1 MNINYFKNNWMP
13 YISTALVLSVAIL
26 AGVGW
31 PGIMAVLLSSVIWA
45 VTHYR
50 NYAARLVEM
59 DLRTDDST
67 DLVVEMRGLADE
79 LQQGVT
85 LLTESLKGELRQM
98 KTLIEDS
105 VGTLQESFHGIN
117 GQSQNQLEMVQGM
130 ISNVSDDVAGDSGGK
145 VSFSEFAEETDKVL
159 HYFVEH
165 VIAVSQSTIQIVE
178 KIEDISSQMDK
189 ADALLSDVKAI
200 AEQTNLLALNAAIE
214 AARAG
219 DAGRGFAV
227 VADEVRKLSQRSN
240 RFSDEI
246 RTVIIGSRDNIQE
259 ARASIGEVASKDMTF
274 AIQSKAR
281 VKEMMGHIGKM
292 NEEMADNL
300 SLISS
305 MSGQINS
312 LVGDAV
318 RSLQFEDIVRQLAG
332 YSEHH
337 LERLEGIVGS
347 IQAGIDELGA
357 REDDATQQFTSG
369 LIQLRSD
376 ISEQIRQD
384 REHKPVEQ
392 SSMAEGEVELF

>member
-1 MNINYFKNNWMP
+1 M
-13 YISTALVLSVAIL
+13 AIL

-31 PGIMAVLLSSVIWA
+31 PGVMAVLLSSLLWA

-50 NYAARLVEM
+50 NYAARLADR

-67 DLVVEMRGLADE
+67 DLVVEMHGLADE
-79 LQQGVT
+79 LQQGVN
-85 LLTESLKGELRQM
+85 LLTESLKGELQQM
-98 KTLIEDS
+98 QTLIEDS

-117 GQSQNQLEMVQGM
+117 GQSQNQLEMVQGL
-130 ISNVSDDVAGDSGGK
+130 IANVSGGIAGDGGGK
-145 VSFSEFAEETDKVL
+145 FSFAEFAEETDKVL

-165 VIAVSQSTIQIVE
+165 VISISHSTIQIVE
-178 KIEDISSQMDK
+178 EIEDISTQMDK

-200 AEQTNLLALNAAIE
+200 ADQTNLLALNAAIE

-219 DAGRGFAV
+219 EAGRGFAV

-259 ARASIGEVASKDMTF
+259 ARASIGKIASKDMTF

-281 VKEMMGHIGKM
+281 VEEMMGHIGKM
-292 NEEMADNL
+292 NEAMADNL
-300 SLISS
+300 SHISS
-305 MSGQINS
+305 MSDQINL

-337 LERLEGIVGS
+337 LDRLEGIVGGV
-347 IQAGIDELGA
+347 QMGMNDLGA
-357 REDDATQQFTSG
+357 MKDGHAQQFISG
-369 LIQLRSD
+369 LVQLRSD
-376 ISEQIRQD
+376 ISEQIRQE

-392 SSMAEGEVELF
+392 SSMHEGEVELF